1 MNIVILAAG
10 GKDAYQEAGSTY
22 PKNLAE
28 IAGRPLVQHV
38 LERLMP
44 LKTLGAR
51 FICMIPGQE
60 NLRFHTASVIR
71 LIEPGAAVLEV
82 PETTAG
88 AACTALLAV
97 EWMDN
102 DQPLL
107 LMNGD
112 ILIDCD
118 PVALIADF
126 QSRGLDA
133 GMVVFDDVH
142 PRWSFVKLD
151 AQGLVVEA
159 AEKRPISR
167 HATTGLF
174 WFARGS
180 DFVRAAATMLRK
192 NAAIDG
198 LFYVSPVFNEMILAQ
213 ARIGVTPIEKS
224 HYHSLKDPAGARA
237 YEQHLAKAT
246 PTAAS

>member
-1 MNIVILAAG
+1 MNVLILCAG
-10 GKDAYQEAGSTY
+10 GLDSYQNSGSLY

-38 LERLMP
+38 LEHLLP

-51 FICMIPGQE
+51 FVALIPGEE
-60 NLRFHTASVIR
+60 NRRFHTGSVIR
-71 LIEPGAAVLEV
+71 LIEPDAVVLEI

-97 EWMDN
+97 EWADN
-102 DQPLL
+102 QEPLL
-107 LMNGD
+107 IVNGD
-112 ILIDCD
+112 ILIDRD
-118 PVALIADF
+118 PVALITDF
-126 QSRGLDA
+126 HSRRLDA
-133 GMVVFDDVH
+133 GIVVFDDVH

-151 AQGLVVEA
+151 AQGMVIEA

-167 HATTGLF
+167 HATAGLY

-180 DFVRAAATMLRK
+180 DFVRAAGAMLRK

-213 ARIGVTPIEKS
+213 ARIGVTVIEK
-224 HYHSLKDPAGARA
+224 HQYHSLKDPAGARS
-237 YEQHLAKAT
+237 YELHLAENNKT
-246 PTAAS
+246 

>member
-10 GKDAYQEAGSTY
+10 GKDAYQEAGSPY

-28 IAGRPLVQHV
+28 IAGKPLVQHV
-38 LERLMP
+38 LERLLP
-44 LKTLGAR
+44 LKALDAR
-51 FICMIPGQE
+51 FICMIPGLE
-60 NLRFHTASVIR
+60 NRRFHTASVIR
-71 LIEPGAAVLEV
+71 LIEPEAVVLEV
-82 PETTAG
+82 PETTSG

-107 LMNGD
+107 LVNGD

-118 PVALIADF
+118 PVALVTDF
-126 QSRGLDA
+126 AARGLDA
-133 GMVVFDDVH
+133 GMVVFEDVH

-151 AQGLVVEA
+151 ADGLVIEA

-167 HATTGLF
+167 HATTGLS
-174 WFARGS
+174 WFARGR
-180 DFVRAAATMLRK
+180 DFVRAAAAMLRK
-192 NAAIDG
+192 NAAVDG

-213 ARIGVTPIEKS
+213 ARIGVAPIEKS
-224 HYHSLKDPAGARA
+224 QYHSLKDPPGARA
-237 YEQHLAKAT
+237 YEQHLAK
-246 PTAAS
+246 TAPAPAS